1 MDAIRSPFPGMDP
14 YLEARWR
21 DVHASLVLYTR
32 DQIQSQVT
40 PGLRARVEDRVLLD
54 APLADDALWF
64 YPDVR
69 AVHRRPEPARG
80 PDNTMA
86 MAAVAEPH
94 VVEKVRER
102 AIETFVQLID
112 PLDDARVVTVIEFL
126 SPSNKVAGK
135 DQDAY
140 VAKQEQL
147 RDAGVSLVEVDLLRG
162 GERVLQIRPRE
173 LPHYL
178 RLHYAACASRATAR
192 PKDHYENYAFDL
204 RHPLP
209 AIRIP
214 LRKQDPDAHLDLQ
227 ALVTK
232 CYANGGYDDIDYR
245 KAMPSSPLDAA
256 DAEWADALLRQAGKR

>member
-1 MDAIRSPFPGMDP
+1 MDEVRSPFPGMDP

-54 APLADDALWF
+54 APLADDGNWF

-80 PDNTMA
+80 PDAATGV
-86 MAAVAEPH
+86 AVAEPH

-102 AIETFVQLID
+102 AIETFIQLID
-112 PLDDARVVTVIEFL
+112 PLDNARVVTVIEFL
-126 SPSNKVAGK
+126 SPSNKSSGK

-140 VAKQEQL
+140 MEKQEQL
-147 RDAGVSLVEVDLLRG
+147 RDAGVSLVEIDLLRG
-162 GERVLQIRPRE
+162 GERVLQIRPRK
-173 LPHYL
+173 LPPHL
-178 RLHYAACASRATAR
+178 RLHYAACVFRATSRAKER
-192 PKDHYENYAFDL
+192 YENYGFDL
-204 RHPLP
+204 RLPLP

-214 LRKQDPDAHLDLQ
+214 LRKQDPDARLDLQ
-227 ALVTK
+227 ALIAK
-232 CYANGGYDDIDYR
+232 CYTNGGYDDIDYR
-245 KAMPSSPLDAA
+245 QSPPPPALDAA
-256 DAEWADALLRQAGKR
+256 DLEWADVLLRETKKR